1 MFKNSSLFGTSYFL
15 EKTAPKVSNST
26 TYSSSNLTIPN
37 PLKSPLL
44 SGSNII
50 KSKCLAVSKDI
61 ALMLG
66 SWVINTIFPFPLYKL
81 INSDN
86 FSLCNS
92 FSSSL
97 KISKRDKNLEGSPL
111 SNIILAVLVVLQKG
125 L

>member
-1 MFKNSSLFGTSYFL
+1 
-15 EKTAPKVSNST
+15 
-26 TYSSSNLTIPN
+26 
-37 PLKSPLL
+37 
-44 SGSNII
+44 
-50 KSKCLAVSKDI
+50 
-61 ALMLG
+61 MLG